1 MAHLCS
7 TRKYLSTTILIVT
20 CAILG
25 ACSHSGSA
33 APTAGN
39 AGSSNAVMTAAP
51 AAASLVPYAGA
62 DAIVSGNPATM
73 TATVHLI
80 AGQGSI
86 AKGFNFNG
94 YANGDMHVRVP
105 TGWKVNVSLTVAGKI
120 PHSAIIV
127 PFSER
132 TKGFAFQAAFPG
144 STVADYRMGIMSGD
158 PPKTFSFTATTAG
171 KYAIVCG
178 VPGHDGLGMWDE
190 FDVVNGLRQPDVLV
204 KK

>member
-1 MAHLCS
+1 MAHFRS
-7 TRKYLSTTILIVT
+7 SGKYLSAAILIVT
-20 CAILG
+20 GAALA

-33 APTAGN
+33 TQLAKKD
-39 AGSSNAVMTAAP
+39 GSSTAVMTAS
-51 AAASLVPYAGA
+51 ASGATLVPYAGTDVIA
-62 DAIVSGNPATM
+62 AGDPATR

-80 AGQGSI
+80 GGEGSV

-94 YANGDMHVRVP
+94 FANGDMHIQVP
-105 TGWKVNVSLTVAGKI
+105 TGWKVDVSLTVAGKI

-158 PPKTFSFTATTAG
+158 PPKTFSFTASTAG

-190 FDVVNGLRQPDVLV
+190 FDVVAGLKQPVVLV
-204 KK
+204 KN